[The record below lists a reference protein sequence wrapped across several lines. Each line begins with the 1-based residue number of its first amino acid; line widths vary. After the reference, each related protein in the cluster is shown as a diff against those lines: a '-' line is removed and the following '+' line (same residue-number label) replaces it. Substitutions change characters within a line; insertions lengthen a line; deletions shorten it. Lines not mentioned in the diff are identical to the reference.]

1 MCTPTQI
8 MRYDM
13 GLLMASD
20 QKSSHSLQFKLFP
33 LPYFSLQQAANQIG
47 VSIEYIE
54 EAIVCGLIR
63 PCVLLDSRAPC
74 QSSSCV
80 VGCEVV
86 LGNVEVVEPELIA
99 GDNVIGVSP
108 FQKLMLSNID
118 ELISSNASQA
128 VVTGYEAH
136 GTGIGEVS
144 AYLHGFWQITSN
156 EEAAKMLNIEG
167 DEELMVEVLPYVDE
181 CWYQELEAETGEVR
195 VTGFLVNAR
204 REQLVI
210 SYLDTYR
217 MLEAYHLAKPM
228 TQLGLYGETQLTP
241 ERKPRKPAD
250 QALAMICGL
259 VASHPELGADL
270 LNKPSE
276 LHHRV
281 EHLFARK
288 GISLN
293 SYFPNLRSLLRWLKG
308 GYKDKL
314 TL

>member
-1 MCTPTQI
+1 MPLEHEPRSVKCLRLFLVYIRLTRILRSNQKERVLSACI
-8 MRYDM
+8 QEYW
-13 GLLMASD
+13 LWSSAS
-20 QKSSHSLQFKLFP
+20 LF
-33 LPYFSLQQAANQIG
+33 
-47 VSIEYIE
+47 
-54 EAIVCGLIR
+54 
-63 PCVLLDSRAPC
+63 
-74 QSSSCV
+74 
-80 VGCEVV
+80 
-86 LGNVEVVEPELIA
+86 
-99 GDNVIGVSP
+99 GVSP

-118 ELISSNASQA
+118 ELISSHASQA
-128 VVTGYEAH
+128 VVTDYEAH
-136 GTGIGEVS
+136 GTGIGEVN
-144 AYLHGFWQITSN
+144 AYLYGFWQITSN
-156 EEAAKMLNIEG
+156 EEAVKMLNIED
-167 DEELMVEVLPYVDE
+167 DEEFIVEVLPYVDE
-181 CWYQELEAETGEVR
+181 CWYQELEAATGEVR

-204 REQLVI
+204 REQLVV

-228 TQLGLYGETQLTP
+228 AQLGLYGETQLTP
-241 ERKPRKPAD
+241 ERKPAD

-276 LHHRV
+276 LHHHV

-293 SYFPNLRSLLRWLKG
+293 SYFPNLRSLLRWLRG